1 MIIYHSKD
9 YQRGP
14 KVLFWPKALTFTKQ
28 EMLKLVMYYSLLLPN
43 KDISSGPHVKN
54 SH

>member
-14 KVLFWPKALTFTKQ
+14 TVLFWPKALTFTKQ
-28 EMLKLVMYYSLLLPN
+28 ENAEISHVLLF
-43 KDISSGPHVKN
+43 ITAQ
-54 SH
+54 